1 MKNLGLKRWLLLMA
15 AVVLQTGLAWAAKE
29 GRIGGRRASSF
40 CIVYRGKAEA
50 EEGILRAQELRLKNR
65 VIVDEVERRHRVID
79 RAVKLGVNR
88 AALL

>member
-1 MKNLGLKRWLLLMA
+1 MHTSTLILLLTGIIAVLVALVYFLVWRMA
-15 AVVLQTGLAWAAKE
+15 RKDD
-29 GRIGGRRASSF
+29 
-40 CIVYRGKAEA
+40 
-50 EEGILRAQELRLKNR
+50 ELRLKNR

>member
-1 MKNLGLKRWLLLMA
+1 MLSE
-15 AVVLQTGLAWAAKE
+15 Q
-29 GRIGGRRASSF
+29 GRT
-40 CIVYRGKAEA
+40 VD
-50 EEGILRAQELRLKNR
+50 ELRLKNR